1 MFDTLDD
8 QMKHD
13 AEAES
18 SRAERMI
25 PWVVGILATV
35 LVLGGLYLAIRT
47 LG

>member
-18 SRAERMI
+18 SVAARLI
-25 PWVVGILATV
+25 PWAAGVVATV
-35 LVLGGLYLAIRT
+35 IVLGGLYLMMRS